1 MFSSYSSYTFSLGEN
16 KTISSA
22 LLARAG
28 RKKKKKACLVRPR
41 MLDCFIGED
50 ANALTANSSSN
61 LSSE

>member
-28 RKKKKKACLVRPR
+28 GKKKACLVRPR

-50 ANALTANSSSN
+50 ANALTANFSSH